1 MGMFDFIIKNALDQ
15 YMAPLKAEG
24 VQLTN
29 CVYQN
34 EDIVL
39 ATNLPTNYEAMFNS
53 TLNKLKEFGI
63 KTEVVNYKH
72 RKALALKNLPKEHKK
87 IIQSY
92 IESYRA

>member
-29 CVYQN
+29 CVYKN

-39 ATNLPTNYEAMFNS
+39 ATNLPTN
-53 TLNKLKEFGI
+53 
-63 KTEVVNYKH
+63 
-72 RKALALKNLPKEHKK
+72 
-87 IIQSY
+87 
-92 IESYRA
+92 